1 MAVIVDPLIL
11 HAHHR
16 RYEGREIDR
25 LKVDAIE
32 HGCPVLQGTQSH
44 IVRMEKSRENIAVTK
59 ILSAFPA
66 NPFSFPRGGR
76 LC

>member
-1 MAVIVDPLIL
+1 
-11 HAHHR
+11 
-16 RYEGREIDR
+16 
-25 LKVDAIE
+25 
-32 HGCPVLQGTQSH
+32 VLQGTQSH